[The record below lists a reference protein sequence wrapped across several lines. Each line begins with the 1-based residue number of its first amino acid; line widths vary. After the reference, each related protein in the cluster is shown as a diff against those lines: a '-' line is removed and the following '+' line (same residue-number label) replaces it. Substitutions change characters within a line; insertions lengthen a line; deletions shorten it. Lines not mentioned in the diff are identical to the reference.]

1 MTQTTAQ
8 AQTRRERQREA
19 TYDEIVASARALL
32 REGSDLSLR
41 AVQADPDRP
50 SGLTKGHRACRG
62 CGEALA
68 ARGVLDA
75 AWRASRGGTGDP
87 EPGARP

>member
-1 MTQTTAQ
+1 MTTDRTAGPVRFLQ
-8 AQTRRERQREA
+8 VGDLAAGNRL
-19 TYDEIVASARALL
+19 V
-32 REGSDLSLR
+32 DLSLR
-41 AVQADPDRP
+41 AVQADQDRP

-75 AWRASRGGTGDP
+75 AWRASGGRLVTVNATGCLEVFSSP
-87 EPGARP
+87 YP